1 MKYKMNYN
9 VFESTANYVL
19 SEDSFYPINPPV
31 SVNDHILQY
40 KLKLENDLLVSI
52 QKDQKIEKELQKIEE
67 LQNAEN
73 LVIQLRL
80 EVFNISVDDTN
91 IKNIGPPPGLPLI
104 PIENKKIKLEHTLS
118 IEKQKINYI
127 ESCIK
132 EINELLVVQSMPII
146 KPIPIKPVVVED
158 SNKPTSEFITA
169 VYNLLSKEA
178 PIQLSN
184 IPHKLPSD
192 VLPTKRQKGLFTKW
206 MEQVP
211 NIHIDIISNTDSK
224 GIKKDV
230 RIYSLK
236 NVKVCFQKGRGKPCK
251 KLNDKGLCKYCN

>member
-80 EVFNISVDDTN
+80 EVF
-91 IKNIGPPPGLPLI
+91 
-104 PIENKKIKLEHTLS
+104 
-118 IEKQKINYI
+118 
-127 ESCIK
+127 
-132 EINELLVVQSMPII
+132 
-146 KPIPIKPVVVED
+146 
-158 SNKPTSEFITA
+158 
-169 VYNLLSKEA
+169 
-178 PIQLSN
+178 
-184 IPHKLPSD
+184 
-192 VLPTKRQKGLFTKW
+192 
-206 MEQVP
+206 
-211 NIHIDIISNTDSK
+211 
-224 GIKKDV
+224 
-230 RIYSLK
+230 
-236 NVKVCFQKGRGKPCK
+236 
-251 KLNDKGLCKYCN
+251 